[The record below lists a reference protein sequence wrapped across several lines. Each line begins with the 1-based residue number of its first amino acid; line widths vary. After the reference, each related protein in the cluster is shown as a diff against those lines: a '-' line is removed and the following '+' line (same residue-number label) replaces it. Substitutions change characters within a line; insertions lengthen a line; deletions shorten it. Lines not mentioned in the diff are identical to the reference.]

1 MNCEEVLLNAYNL
14 HNKAVL
20 LKKTEPNSQRR
31 NRLLSS
37 KSDIHFSLNEL
48 HKSVKNNMML
58 VKGTC
63 RLHICSLHSFIAKCD
78 FSSFDR
84 YFRIA
89 FDRKPRD
96 VILEDKMEKAAAT
109 VERVISN
116 QKEKEASTALVY
128 FIAAKRWQK

>member
-1 MNCEEVLLNAYNL
+1 
-14 HNKAVL
+14 
-20 LKKTEPNSQRR
+20 
-31 NRLLSS
+31 
-37 KSDIHFSLNEL
+37 
-48 HKSVKNNMML
+48 MML

-96 VILEDKMEKAAAT
+96 VILEDKMEKAAA